1 MRGGG
6 TGAVARLVAGDARAD
21 LGAERVAR
29 RGEQLADVAMRDLGR
44 ALLEGSVDE
53 AAVPAG
59 EGGAKWRR
67 GAERGGAGWN
77 GGRSGKMYGATG
89 CRHAARHRA
98 ERCLLGF
105 RPAAL
110 RQGPHSRDN
119 ERSRATGRAAYALRH
134 GSERVSGSKPEEM
147 SLMIVFS
154 IDFMSHR
161 LRGER
166 SSGSREGARGEGGSS
181 R

>member
-1 MRGGG
+1 M
-6 TGAVARLVAGDARAD
+6 
-21 LGAERVAR
+21 
-29 RGEQLADVAMRDLGR
+29 
-44 ALLEGSVDE
+44 S
-53 AAVPAG
+53 
-59 EGGAKWRR
+59 
-67 GAERGGAGWN
+67 
-77 GGRSGKMYGATG
+77 GGRRGKMYGATG

-98 ERCLLGF
+98 ERCLLRF

-110 RQGPHSRDN
+110 RQGPDSRN
-119 ERSRATGRAAYALRH
+119 SERSRATGRAAYALRH

-166 SSGSREGARGEGGSS
+166 SSGSREGARAQGRELRLKGGSS
-181 R
+181 G